1 MLFSKIVDHFK
12 KIDWILVLIPV
23 FLSIFGIVIQYSFVG
38 DSSVFIFNNFV
49 KQIIFL
55 VIGIVSLFLM
65 SFYEYQALISKSGFL
80 YVLVLISLVLVLF
93 IGSITHGA
101 KSWFDFGLFKL
112 QPVEFLKIVV
122 VLFLSFYWGNHNR
135 KNILFRD
142 IFNSLFLILPSLV
155 LILLQPDFGS
165 FILIF
170 LTSLFFVFIIN
181 TNIKH
186 FLVFGFLFVLFISS
200 FWFFVFK
207 DYQKDRIFS
216 FLSPLSDPLG
226 SGYQVTQSMIA
237 IGSGGFFGKGFG
249 FGAQSQLNFLPEKTN
264 DFVFASFSEEF
275 GFVGVF
281 VVVCAYGLMFYRFYY
296 VVKNL
301 EDDVSIFVFLGFGFL
316 LLIEILINI
325 GMNIGLAPVTGIS
338 LPFISYGGSGLVTN
352 FIVLGIL
359 QNIVV
364 SQKKF

>member
-1 MLFSKIVDHFK
+1 MLFSKVIDHFK

-23 FLSIFGIVIQYSFVG
+23 FLSIFGIVVQYSLVG
-38 DSSVFIFNNFV
+38 DSSVNVFNTFI
-49 KQIIFL
+49 KQILFL
-55 VIGIVSLFLM
+55 VVGVIIMFFM
-65 SFYEYQALISKSGFL
+65 SFYEYQALISKSSFFYIIVL
-80 YVLVLISLVLVLF
+80 IALALVLIV
-93 IGSITHGA
+93 GSITNGA
-101 KSWFDFGLFKL
+101 KSWFDFGFFKL
-112 QPVEFLKIVV
+112 QPVEFLKIIM
-122 VLFLSFYWGNHNR
+122 VLLLSFYWGNHNR

-142 IFNSLFLILPSLV
+142 ILNSLLMISPSLV

-165 FILIF
+165 FILVF
-170 LTSLFFVFIIN
+170 LTSLFFIFIIN

-186 FLVFGFLFVLFISS
+186 YLVFGVMFLLLISC
-200 FWFFVFK
+200 FWLFVFK
-207 DYQKDRIFS
+207 DYQKDRISS
-216 FLSPLSDPLG
+216 FLNPLSDPLN

-281 VVVCAYGLMFYRFYY
+281 IVICSYGVLFYRFYY
-296 VVKNL
+296 IIKNL
-301 EDDVSIFVFLGFGFL
+301 EDDASIFVFLGFGFL
-316 LLIEILINI
+316 FLIEILINI

-338 LPFISYGGSGLVTN
+338 LPFISYGGSGLVSN
-352 FIVLGIL
+352 FIILGIL

-364 SQKKF
+364 AQKKF